1 MWRNGLR
8 MEDSMH
14 EITEIEDYTL
24 RDGVIHSPMRN
35 VVIMLT
41 PTHSGAGCFAVLPGS
56 RRARGREGA
65 RLTEA
70 AIAARSS
77 Q

>member
-41 PTHSGAGCFAVLPGS
+41 PTHSGPVALPCS
-56 RRARGREGA
+56 PVRDVPGA
-65 RLTEA
+65 EKA
-70 AIAARSS
+70 HD
-77 Q
+77 